1 MNKPRKNKVNKEVK
15 SMQKTVAA
23 FPKMKQQKKKSM
35 YNNQVEKERMI
46 NIHLIMNTSPRAYPL
61 QD

>member
-23 FPKMKQQKKKSM
+23 FPKMKQ
-35 YNNQVEKERMI
+35 
-46 NIHLIMNTSPRAYPL
+46 
-61 QD
+61 

>member
-23 FPKMKQQKKKSM
+23 FPKMKQQKKK
-35 YNNQVEKERMI
+35 
-46 NIHLIMNTSPRAYPL
+46 
-61 QD
+61 